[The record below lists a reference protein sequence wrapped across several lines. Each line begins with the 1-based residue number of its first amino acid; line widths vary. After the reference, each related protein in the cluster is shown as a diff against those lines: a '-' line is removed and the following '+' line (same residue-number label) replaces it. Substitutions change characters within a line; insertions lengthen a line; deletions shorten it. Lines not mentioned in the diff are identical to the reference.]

1 MESQHAKISSVE
13 DFGVFLDNGG
23 FIHITDVSQHLGKRI
38 NSKNELE
45 EVLPPGT
52 EVSIELKEAVKGTR
66 DEVRQVHFSLLGI
79 EKDPEK

>member
-1 MESQHAKISSVE
+1 MESQYAKISSVE

-23 FIHITDVSQHLGKRI
+23 FISIVDVSQHLGKRI

-45 EVLPPGT
+45 KILHPGT

-66 DEVRQVHFSLLGI
+66 DEIRQVHFSLLGI
-79 EKDPEK
+79 EKDQVE